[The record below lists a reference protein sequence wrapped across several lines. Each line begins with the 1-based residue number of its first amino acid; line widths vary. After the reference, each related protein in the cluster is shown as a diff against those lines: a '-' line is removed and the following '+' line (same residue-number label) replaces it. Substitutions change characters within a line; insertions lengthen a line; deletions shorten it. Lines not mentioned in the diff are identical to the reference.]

1 MREAILGRRYKLGS
15 HTVEIVATNDRG
27 VTFKAIGTNIRTVNG
42 TVTWQEFSRLNL
54 TEDAPKASTTK
65 LAWKARPNVHELAAR
80 LRTALAR

>member
-1 MREAILGRRYKLGS
+1 MREAILGRRFKLGQ
-15 HTVEIVATNDRG
+15 HVVEIVSTNDRG

-42 TVTWQEFSRLNL
+42 TVTWEEFSRLNL
-54 TEDAPKASTTK
+54 KEDAPKASHK